1 MTVDVGPNI
10 VTNGLIFSIDERNTK
25 ESWIGPPITNQFLAP
40 TPIQNGDVTF
50 AIQGTGTFK
59 RITGGTF
66 DGYSIGQNDVVYRY
80 DLGVAG
86 CHYHGNVAAVPSG
99 VYVTWTFD
107 YYISPDAANYPTTN
121 YLANVEGVGSIAIAA
136 PNSNKGIWQSI
147 RSTSALTTTSGNS
160 NLLLYPGACG
170 SSYLASSGYILY
182 KNPQVTFTSYSPT
195 VGIPFVN
202 GTRSSSQSLLD
213 MVSKNIITVNNLV
226 YAADG
231 TFSFNGSNSHCTIP
245 NNTIF
250 DTQTPTVEAWIKPST
265 LNQNGF
271 IFEKGAVNTQ
281 YSLFFESTNIVW
293 RHASTAG
300 GYTNLTTPTSSL
312 TVNQWNHVV
321 GTFESG
327 SRKIYVNGVQVAS
340 DTQVQ
345 TLPVN
350 ASGETIGMYN
360 SGGYYYNGSIGVVRV
375 YNRVLTATEVN
386 QNFQGIRT
394 RYGI

>member
-1 MTVDVGPNI
+1 MSIEAGPNE
-10 VTNGLIFSIDERNTK
+10 VTSGLIFCIDTTNTK
-25 ESWIGPPITNQFLAP
+25 KSWIGAPITNQFLAP
-40 TPIQNGDVTF
+40 TPTQNGDVTF
-50 AIQGTGTFK
+50 AVNGTGTFK

-66 DGYSIGQNDVVYRY
+66 DGYSITQNDVVYRY
-80 DLGVAG
+80 DLGVTG

-121 YLANVEGVGSIAIAA
+121 YLANVEGPGSMAITS

-147 RSTSALTTTSGNS
+147 RSTSALTTSSGNS
-160 NLLLYPGACG
+160 NLLLYPGACS

-213 MVSKNIITVNNLV
+213 MVSKNTITANNIV

-231 TFSFNGSNSHCTIP
+231 TFSFNGSSSNYTIA

-265 LNQNGF
+265 LTQNGF

-281 YSLFFESTNIVW
+281 YSLFIEGSSIVW
-293 RHASTAG
+293 RQASTAG
-300 GYTNLTTPTSSL
+300 GYTNLTTSTSAM

-375 YNRVLTATEVN
+375 YNRVLTATEVS
-386 QNFQGIRT
+386 QNFQGLRT

>member
-1 MTVDVGPNI
+1 MTVDAGPNI
-10 VTNGLIFSIDERNTK
+10 VTNNLIFSIDERNTK
-25 ESWIGPPITNQFLAP
+25 KSWIGPPITNQFLAP
-40 TPIQNGDVTF
+40 TPTQNGDVTF
-50 AIQGTGTFK
+50 ALNGTGTFK

-86 CHYHGNVAAVPSG
+86 CHYHGNAVTIASG

-107 YYISPDAANYPTTN
+107 YYISPDAANLGTAN
-121 YLANVEGVGSIAIAA
+121 YLANVEGVGSMAITL
-136 PNSNKGIWQSI
+136 PNFNKGVWQSI
-147 RSTSALTTTSGNS
+147 KSTSALTTSSGS
-160 NLLLYPGACG
+160 ANLLLYPGACS

-182 KNPQVTFTSYSPT
+182 KNPQVTVTTYNPT

-202 GTRSSSQSLLD
+202 GTRTSSQSLLD
-213 MVSKNIITVNNLV
+213 MVSKNIITANNVV

-231 TFSFNGSNSHCTIP
+231 TFSFNGSTSNCTIP

-265 LNQNGF
+265 LTQNGF

-281 YSLFFESTNIVW
+281 YSLFFESTSIVW

-386 QNFQGIRT
+386 QNFQAIRT

>member
-1 MTVDVGPNI
+1 MSIEAGPNE
-10 VTNGLIFSIDERNTK
+10 VTSGLIFCIDTTNTK
-25 ESWIGPPITNQFLAP
+25 KSWIGAPITNQFLAP
-40 TPIQNGDVTF
+40 TPTQNGDVTF
-50 AIQGTGTFK
+50 AVNGTGTFK

-66 DGYSIGQNDVVYRY
+66 DGYSITQNDVVYRY
-80 DLGVAG
+80 DLGVTG

-121 YLANVEGVGSIAIAA
+121 YLANVEGPGSMAITS

-147 RSTSALTTTSGNS
+147 RSTSALTTSSGNS
-160 NLLLYPGACG
+160 NLLLYPGACS

-213 MVSKNIITVNNLV
+213 MVSKNTITANNIV

-231 TFSFNGSNSHCTIP
+231 TFSFNGSSSNYTIA

-265 LNQNGF
+265 LTQNGF

-281 YSLFFESTNIVW
+281 YSLFIEGSSIVW
-293 RHASTAG
+293 RQASTAG
-300 GYTNLTTPTSSL
+300 GYTNLTTSTSAM

-360 SGGYYYNGSIGVVRV
+360 SGGYYYLI
-375 YNRVLTATEVN
+375 
-386 QNFQGIRT
+386 
-394 RYGI
+394 